1 MANYW
6 KIDILCYNKWWGD
19 SVERVLIIEDDKI
32 LNRGVAFALKKDGYE
47 VISAYSKREG
57 MQEILN
63 KKIDFLLLDIN
74 LPDGNGIDLCKKII
88 GNVDF
93 PIVFFTANDTEEDMV
108 KGFECGADDYLAKP
122 FSIEILKYKVNAML
136 KRKTIVNKNKF
147 EYNNLIID
155 FDRMLVTIDNKEVNL
170 TATEYKLLELLA
182 KNKGKV
188 ITKGMLLEQLWDNN
202 GNFVDENTLSVNIRR
217 LRKKIERDSKN
228 PEYII
233 TVFGIGYTFGE

>member
-1 MANYW
+1 M
-6 KIDILCYNKWWGD
+6 D
-19 SVERVLIIEDDKI
+19 RVLIIEDDKI
-32 LNRGVAFALKKDGYE
+32 LNRGVAFALKREGYE
-47 VISAYSKREG
+47 VISAYSKIEG
-57 MQEILN
+57 KQEILN
-63 KKIDFLLLDIN
+63 NKIDFLLLDIN
-74 LPDGNGIDLCKKII
+74 LPDGNGLDLCREIRDS
-88 GNVDF
+88 VDF

-122 FSIEILKYKVNAML
+122 FSIEVLKYKVNAML

-147 EYNNLIID
+147 EYNNLIMD
-155 FDRMLVTIDNKEVNL
+155 FDRMSVTIDDKEVNL

-188 ITKGMLLEQLWDNN
+188 ITKEMLLEKLWDIN

-217 LRKKIERDSKN
+217 LRKKIEKDSKK

>member
-1 MANYW
+1 M
-6 KIDILCYNKWWGD
+6 
-19 SVERVLIIEDDKI
+19 ERILIIEDDRI
-32 LNRGVAFALKKDGYE
+32 LNRGVAFALKKEGYE
-47 VISAYSKREG
+47 VISAYSKTEG
-57 MQEILN
+57 KKEILN
-63 KKIDFLLLDIN
+63 SQFDFLLLDIN
-74 LPDGNGIDLCKKII
+74 LPDGNGLDLCKEVRDK
-88 GNVDF
+88 VDF

-122 FSIEILKYKVNAML
+122 FSIEVLKCKVNVML
-136 KRKTIVNKNKF
+136 KRNTIVNKNKF
-147 EYNNLIID
+147 QYNNLIID
-155 FDRMLVTIDNKEVNL
+155 FHRMSVTIDNKEVNL

-188 ITKGMLLEQLWDNN
+188 ITKEMLLNQLWDNN

-217 LRKKIERDSKN
+217 LRKKIEKDSKN